1 MPASFVRV
9 GEGPTEEY
17 HPSPDFSEAGEHF
30 PHNEE
35 TRSPV
40 IPADTP
46 IRRKEFRMAAA
57 ALRDLDAGA
66 AKSVAR
72 AQSKSTPP
80 APGGRAAVRKTGLFG
95 PPRPRVRTKDIAVMT
110 RQLATMI
117 NSGIPLLESMEILE
131 EQATDPGFKVVL
143 DKVIERIRS
152 GSDFSSAL
160 SEHTRL
166 FSKIYVNMIRAG
178 ESSGQL
184 DVILL
189 RLADYLEAA
198 EELKREIKA
207 AMTYPVI
214 SLILILS
221 ITVGLVVGVV
231 PEFQSIF
238 EQLGSKSLPAPTQLL
253 MKISDVLRRHFLALT
268 CGLAVAAVLFALYIR
283 TGPGRRQW
291 HWFLLHVPVFG
302 PLFRKVAISRFS
314 RTFATLIQSGVPMLG
329 ALDIVAGTAGNVLV
343 EAAVLKAKE
352 AVTRGETLGDPLTA
366 TRVFP
371 PMVTRMISIGEK
383 TGALEKLL
391 TKIAEFY
398 DQEVRTTV
406 KALTSLIEP
415 LMISVMGLI
424 VGFIVLSI
432 FLPIIQITKDVTK

>member
-1 MPASFVRV
+1 
-9 GEGPTEEY
+9 
-17 HPSPDFSEAGEHF
+17 
-30 PHNEE
+30 
-35 TRSPV
+35 
-40 IPADTP
+40 
-46 IRRKEFRMAAA
+46 MAAA
-57 ALRDLDAGA
+57 IARDLRLGKAVRAPAKA
-66 AKSVAR
+66 AP
-72 AQSKSTPP
+72 Q
-80 APGGRAAVRKTGLFG
+80 AVRKSWLFG
-95 PPRPRVRTKDIAVMT
+95 PPRPRVKTKDIAVLT

-117 NSGIPLLESMEILE
+117 SAGIPLLESMEILE
-131 EQATDPGFKVVL
+131 EQASDAGFKVVL
-143 DKVIERIRS
+143 DKVIDRVRA
-152 GSDFSSAL
+152 GSDFSTAL
-160 SEHTRL
+160 AEHPRL

-184 DVILL
+184 DVILG
-189 RLADYLEAA
+189 RLADYMESV

-214 SLILILS
+214 SLVLILS
-221 ITVGLVVGVV
+221 ITVGLVVGIV
-231 PEFQSIF
+231 PRFQAIF
-238 EQLGSKSLPAPTQLL
+238 EQMGMKSLPAPTKILL
-253 MKISDVLRRHFLALT
+253 AISDAFRQQFPALLGALVVTGISLMLYLRT
-268 CGLAVAAVLFALYIR
+268 
-283 TGPGRRQW
+283 TPGRRLG

-329 ALDIVAGTAGNVLV
+329 ALDIVAATSGNVIV

-391 TKIAEFY
+391 MKIAEFY
-398 DQEVRTTV
+398 DQEVRAMV

-415 LMISVMGLI
+415 LMISMMGLI
-424 VGFIVLSI
+424 VGFIVLAI
-432 FLPIIQITKDVTK
+432 FLPIIALQRVFAN